1 MNSQILSFDRNPIS
15 KVLTAARVEKIIFD
29 PAEKEHRADYAY
41 LTKHGKWLSG
51 FCPYALEKPYTS
63 VVDMCTAK
71 LAAYAIRNEL
81 KEIDET
87 DEILR
92 KAGS

>member
-1 MNSQILSFDRNPIS
+1 MNSQILTFDRNPIS
-15 KVLTAARVEKIIFD
+15 KVLKAAKVEKIVFD
-29 PAEKEHRADYAY
+29 ASNKEHRADYAY
-41 LTKHGKWLSG
+41 LAKNGKWLSG

-71 LAAYAIRNEL
+71 LAAYAIRDEL
-81 KEIDET
+81 EEISDI

-92 KAGS
+92 KANT